1 MNAPGLEGSQ
11 LQRKSADRRIFP
23 LMGRCAGNAWTL
35 SLESLKRPN
44 SGLLNNGEKVRIPI
58 GDTAVSFEPCPPILR
73 LPWRLR
79 TAFSRQCRPNGVST
93 SGLSRD
99 GQRADPVG
107 AARMRVSSPL
117 VSLEVPVI

>member
-1 MNAPGLEGSQ
+1 MNAPKLERSQ

-58 GDTAVSFEPCPPILR
+58 DETTVSFELCPRYFTAAVVAPNR
-73 LPWRLR
+73 VLP
-79 TAFSRQCRPNGVST
+79 AMQANGVST
-93 SGLSRD
+93 FGLSRD
-99 GQRADPVG
+99 GQRPDPVG
-107 AARMRVSSPL
+107 AARMRVSL
-117 VSLEVPVI
+117 RWSL

>member
-58 GDTAVSFEPCPPILR
+58 GDTAVSFELCPRYFTVAVPAPNR
-73 LPWRLR
+73 VLP
-79 TAFSRQCRPNGVST
+79 AMQANGVLTFRSQ
-93 SGLSRD
+93 RD

-107 AARMRVSSPL
+107 AARMRVSL
-117 VSLEVPVI
+117 RWSL

>member
-58 GDTAVSFEPCPPILR
+58 GE
-73 LPWRLR
+73 
-79 TAFSRQCRPNGVST
+79 
-93 SGLSRD
+93 
-99 GQRADPVG
+99 
-107 AARMRVSSPL
+107 PL
-117 VSLEVPVI
+117 VCCAVAVQLEFAQPLRPFGEPGVKLQEHRFDEVRANGRHLIVKAKADFQPHRYRVGLYQFRP